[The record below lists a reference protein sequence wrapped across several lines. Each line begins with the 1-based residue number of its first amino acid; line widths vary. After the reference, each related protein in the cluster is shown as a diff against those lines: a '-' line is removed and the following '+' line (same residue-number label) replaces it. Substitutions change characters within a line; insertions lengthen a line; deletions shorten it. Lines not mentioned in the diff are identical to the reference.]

1 MISALRLFLRAYWK
15 PLAVVVAVLLALG
28 GSFWAGHVWT
38 DRGWQ
43 VKESARLAAESS
55 QVAAGEHAAR
65 IIEQG
70 RDIAREEA
78 VKHANEQ
85 AAQARADS
93 AAAGA
98 ALDRLLARAKAAE
111 GRNAAASATA
121 ALGSAAGEKTARM
134 YADLL
139 KGTGALARRYADIAD
154 DAITRG
160 ETCERIYDSVASK
173 Q

>member
-15 PLAVVVAVLLALG
+15 PLAVMVAVLLALG

-43 VKESARLAAESS
+43 VKESARKAAESS

-93 AAAGA
+93 VAAGA

-121 ALGSAAGEKTARM
+121 ALGSQAGEKTARM